1 MSSDRSFIQSTVG
14 KKVVMALSGLILV
27 GFVIIHMLGNLNMF
41 QGSDAMNDYAHLLKS
56 KPPIL
61 WGARVVLLSAVLG
74 HIWSALALTQKS
86 LAARPIGYAKQRP
99 QAATFAS
106 RTIRIGGVV
115 LLVFIV
121 FHLLHFT
128 VGAIEPSPVPFS
140 ATDVYG
146 NVVGSFS
153 VPWVAVFYIV
163 AMMALGLHL
172 FHGVWASFRTLGLV
186 KPSAHPMK
194 RNLAVLVA
202 VVVWL
207 GFTAIPL
214 AVLAGFVR

>member
-1 MSSDRSFIQSTVG
+1 MSSATSFIQSTVG
-14 KKVVMALSGLILV
+14 KKVVMACTGVILV

-41 QGSDAMNDYAHLLKS
+41 LGPDAMNDYAHLLKS
-56 KPPIL
+56 KPPVL

-74 HIWSALALTQKS
+74 HVWSALALTQKS
-86 LAARPIGYAKQRP
+86 LAARPVGYAKRQP

-121 FHLLHFT
+121 FHILHYT
-128 VGAIEPSPVPFS
+128 VGAIQPAPFS
-140 ATDVYG
+140 TTDVYG

-153 VPWVAVFYIV
+153 VPWVAVFYVV

-172 FHGVWASFRTLGLV
+172 FHGVWAMFRTLGLV

-194 RNLAVLVA
+194 RNLAVIVA
-202 VVVWL
+202 VVVWF
-207 GFTAIPL
+207 GFTIIPL

>member
-1 MSSDRSFIQSTVG
+1 MSSATTFIQSTVG
-14 KKVVMALSGLILV
+14 KKVVMACTGVILV

-41 QGSDAMNDYAHLLKS
+41 LGPDAMNDYAHTLKS
-56 KPPIL
+56 KPPL
-61 WGARVVLLSAVLG
+61 VWGTRIVLLSAVLG
-74 HIWSALALTQKS
+74 HVWSALALTQKS
-86 LAARPIGYAKQRP
+86 LAARPVGYTKKQPRVS
-99 QAATFAS
+99 TFAS
-106 RTIRIGGVV
+106 RTIRFGGLI

-121 FHLLHFT
+121 FHILHYT
-128 VGAIEPSPVPFS
+128 VGAIEPAPFS
-140 ATDVYG
+140 PTDVYQ

-153 VPWVAVFYIV
+153 IPWVAVFYIV

-172 FHGVWASFRTLGLV
+172 FHGVWAMFRTLGLV

-202 VVVWL
+202 VVVWF
-207 GFTAIPL
+207 GFSIIPL